1 MPFGLNPTY
10 ANQLLGTIGG
20 TTFTPPAAT
29 WAELHIGDPGV
40 TGSSNI
46 SSTTTREQITWGAP
60 SAGTLNISNT
70 PTWPSWAG
78 TSPETIIGISVWTL
92 VTAGVFIFSFQLS
105 SNITVQTGFP
115 LSLSSEV
122 VTIGPLAS

>member
-1 MPFGLNPTY
+1 
-10 ANQLLGTIGG
+10 
-20 TTFTPPAAT
+20 
-29 WAELHIGDPGV
+29 
-40 TGSSNI
+40 
-46 SSTTTREQITWGAP
+46 
-60 SAGTLNISNT
+60 
-70 PTWPSWAG
+70 
-78 TSPETIIGISVWTL
+78 L